1 MEFKMEEL
9 DGVRRKL
16 DIKIPGDV
24 VAKRISH
31 AYREINKQVKMP
43 GFRPGKIPQHI
54 LEKQVP
60 LESMSQLWQ
69 DLMQEYYD
77 KALSE
82 TGIVPAGPPEID
94 HSAIAEVKK
103 DKPFSFSV
111 MLDVKPQVDFKNYKG
126 LKFKKTLF
134 EVTDA
139 EIEASIQNHL
149 KPFGAFEIYREGHAV
164 ELDDHLVMDFEGFLD
179 GEPLENGS
187 AGDYS
192 VRVGEKKMIA
202 GFEDQ
207 LIGHKAGE
215 EFEVKV
221 TLPLDWN
228 KKLRRVSM
236 PIPGAEG
243 KEADDLAT
251 FRVRIKEI
259 KKLKLPELTDEFVQQ
274 QGEESVEA
282 FRRKVKAGIQ
292 AMKEQTEELRIKQD
306 IFNYLV
312 KAHDVEPPESLVK
325 QEVKF
330 MIDGMKFQIGQ
341 SGMKL
346 EDSGF
351 NPEQAEQE
359 WRGRAE
365 FNTKGY
371 VILEGIAKAEG
382 LHVAQSDMDEE
393 YKRLAEETKK
403 TVEEVKKSLFSNQD
417 YMTQTSNRILGQK
430 ALSLIYSHCEFEYLS
445 EADMQKEIEKEKEA
459 QKAKKEQAAGP
470 Q

>member
-1 MEFKMEEL
+1 MEFKVEEL
-9 DGVRRKL
+9 EGVRRKL

-24 VAKRISH
+24 MAQRITR
-31 AYREINKQVKMP
+31 AYKEINKQVKMP

-69 DLMQEYYD
+69 ELMQEYYD
-77 KALSE
+77 KALVE

-94 HSAIAEVKK
+94 HSAINGIQK

-111 MLDVKPQVDFKNYKG
+111 MLDVKPEVQFKNYKG

-134 EVTDA
+134 EVTEA
-139 EIEASIQNHL
+139 EIEASIQKHL
-149 KPFGAFEIYREGHAV
+149 EPFGAFEIYREGHAV
-164 ELDDHLVMDFEGFLD
+164 ERDDHLVVDFEGSVG

-187 AGDYS
+187 ATDYK
-192 VRVGEKKMIA
+192 VRVGEQKMIA

-207 LIGHKAGE
+207 LIGQKINE

-236 PIPGAEG
+236 PIPGAQQE
-243 KEADDLAT
+243 EADDLAI
-251 FRVRIKEI
+251 FMVRIKEI

-274 QGEESVEA
+274 QGDESVEA

-292 AMKEQTEELRIKQD
+292 ALKEHTEELRIKQD

-312 KAHDVEPPESLVK
+312 KEHDLDPPESLVK
-325 QEVKF
+325 QELKF
-330 MIDGMKFQIGQ
+330 MIGGMQFQIEQ

-351 NPEQAEQE
+351 NPEQAEKE
-359 WRGRAE
+359 WRDRAE

-382 LHVAQSDMDEE
+382 IHVAQSDMEDE

-403 TVEEVKKSLFSNQD
+403 PVEDVKKSLFSNQD

-430 ALSLIYSHCEFEYLS
+430 ALNLIFSHCEFEYLS
-445 EADMQKEIEKEKEA
+445 EADMNKEVQKTKETQEA
-459 QKAKKEQAAGP
+459 TPK
-470 Q
+470 

>member
-1 MEFKMEEL
+1 MEFKVEEL
-9 DGVRRKL
+9 EGVRRKL
-16 DIKIPGDV
+16 DIEIPGNV
-24 VAKRISH
+24 VAQRITH
-31 AYREINKQVKMP
+31 AYKEINKQVKMP

-69 DLMQEYYD
+69 ELMQEYYD
-77 KALSE
+77 KALME

-94 HSAIAEVKK
+94 HSAINEIKR

-111 MLDVKPQVDFKNYKG
+111 MLDIKPEVKFKNYKG

-139 EIEASIQNHL
+139 EVEASIQNHL
-149 KPFGAFEIYREGHAV
+149 KPFGSFVIYREGHEV
-164 ELDDHLVMDFEGFLD
+164 QLDDHLVMDFEGYLD
-179 GEPLENGS
+179 GEPLENGD
-187 AGDYS
+187 ARDYP
-192 VRVGEKKMIA
+192 VIVGEKKMIA

-215 EFEVKV
+215 EFEIKV

-236 PIPGAEG
+236 PIPGAAG
-243 KEADDLAT
+243 QDPDDLAT
-251 FRVRIKEI
+251 FHVRIKEI
-259 KKLKLPELTDEFVQQ
+259 KKLNLPELTDEFVQQ

-282 FRRKVKAGIQ
+282 FRRKVKSGIQ
-292 AMKEQTEELRIKQD
+292 GMKENAEEVRIKQD

-312 KAHDVEPPESLVK
+312 KEHKVEAPESLVK
-325 QEVKF
+325 QELKF
-330 MIDGMKFQIGQ
+330 MIEGMKFQIEQ

-351 NPEQAEQE
+351 NPEQAEKE
-359 WRGRAE
+359 WRERAE
-365 FNTKGY
+365 FNTRGY
-371 VILEGIAKAEG
+371 VILEGIAKAEN
-382 LHVAQSDMDEE
+382 LHVAQSDMEQE

-403 TVEEVKKSLFSNQD
+403 SVEEVKQSLFSNQD

-430 ALSLIYSHCEFEYLS
+430 ALNLIFSHCEFEYLS
-445 EADMQKEIEKEKEA
+445 EADM
-459 QKAKKEQAAGP
+459 KKELAEKSQEST
-470 Q
+470 QQ

>member
-1 MEFKMEEL
+1 MEFKVEEL
-9 DGVRRKL
+9 EGVRRKL
-16 DIKIPGDV
+16 DIEVPGNV
-24 VAKRISH
+24 VAQRVTR
-31 AYREINKQVKMP
+31 AYKEINKQVKMP
-43 GFRPGKIPQHI
+43 GFRPGKIPQHV

-69 DLMQEYYD
+69 GLMQEYYD
-77 KALSE
+77 KALME
-82 TGIVPAGPPEID
+82 TGMIPAGPPEID
-94 HSAIAEVKK
+94 HSAINEVKK

-111 MLDVKPQVDFKNYKG
+111 MIDIKPEVKFKNYKG

-139 EIEASIQNHL
+139 EVEASVQSHL
-149 KPFGAFEIYREGHAV
+149 KPFGTFVIYREGHEV
-164 ELDDHLVMDFEGFLD
+164 QLDDHLVMDFEGYLD
-179 GEPLENGS
+179 GEPLENGK
-187 AGDYS
+187 ANDYP

-215 EFEVKV
+215 DLEIKV

-236 PIPGAEG
+236 PIPGSAAE
-243 KEADDLAT
+243 EADDLAT
-251 FRVRIKEI
+251 FYVHIKEI
-259 KKLKLPELTDEFVQQ
+259 KKLNLPELTDEFVQQ

-282 FRRKVKAGIQ
+282 FRRKVKSGIQ
-292 AMKEQTEELRIKQD
+292 GMKENAEEVRIKQD

-312 KAHDVEPPESLVK
+312 KEHEVDSPESLIK
-325 QEVKF
+325 QELKF
-330 MIDGMKFQIGQ
+330 MIDGMKFQIQQ

-351 NPEQAEQE
+351 DPEQAEKE
-359 WRGRAE
+359 WRERAV

-371 VILEGIAKAEG
+371 VILEGIAKAENI
-382 LHVAQSDMDEE
+382 HVAQSDMEEE

-403 TVEEVKKSLFSNQD
+403 PVEEVKQSLFSNQD

-430 ALSLIYSHCEFEYLS
+430 ALNLIFSHCEFEFLS
-445 EADMQKEIEKEKEA
+445 EADMKKELDKEK
-459 QKAKKEQAAGP
+459 KA
-470 Q
+470 

>member
-9 DGVRRKL
+9 EGVRRKL

-24 VAKRISH
+24 VAQRITR
-31 AYREINKQVKMP
+31 AYKQINQQVKMP

-60 LESMSQLWQ
+60 LESMSELWQ
-69 DLMQEYYD
+69 ELMQEYYD
-77 KALSE
+77 KALVE

-94 HSAIAEVKK
+94 HAAINEIKK

-111 MLDVKPQVDFKNYKG
+111 MLDIKPEVQFKNYKG
-126 LKFKKTLF
+126 LKYKKTLF
-134 EVTDA
+134 EVTEA
-139 EIEASIQNHL
+139 EIEASIQKHL
-149 KPFGAFEIYREGHAV
+149 EPFGSFEIYREGHAV
-164 ELDDHLVMDFEGFLD
+164 ERNDYLVMDFEGFLD

-187 AGDYS
+187 ATDYK

-202 GFEDQ
+202 GFEDL
-207 LIGHKAGE
+207 LIGRKAGE
-215 EFEVKV
+215 EFEIKL
-221 TLPLDWN
+221 TLPVDWN
-228 KKLRRVSM
+228 NKIRRVSM
-236 PIPGAEG
+236 PIPGAEEQ
-243 KEADDLAT
+243 EADDLAT

-292 AMKEQTEELRIKQD
+292 ALKEHTEELRIKQD

-312 KAHDVEPPESLVK
+312 KEHDLDPPESLVK
-325 QEVKF
+325 QELRF
-330 MIDGMKFQIGQ
+330 MIEGMRFQIEQ

-351 NPEQAEQE
+351 NPEQAEKE
-359 WRGRAE
+359 WRERAE
-365 FNTKGY
+365 FNTRGY

-382 LHVAQSDMDEE
+382 IHVAQSDMEDE

-403 TVEEVKKSLFSNQD
+403 SVEDIKKSLLSNQD

-430 ALSLIYSHCEFEYLS
+430 ALNLIFSHCEFEFLS
-445 EADMQKEIEKEKEA
+445 EADMNKELQKTRENQEA
-459 QKAKKEQAAGP
+459 TPK
-470 Q
+470 

>member
-1 MEFKMEEL
+1 MEFKVEEL
-9 DGVRRKL
+9 EGVRRKL

-24 VAKRISH
+24 MAQRITR
-31 AYREINKQVKMP
+31 AYKEINKQVKMP

-69 DLMQEYYD
+69 ELMQEYYD
-77 KALSE
+77 KALRE

-94 HSAIAEVKK
+94 HSAINEIKK

-111 MLDVKPQVDFKNYKG
+111 MLDVKPDVQFKNYKG

-134 EVTDA
+134 EVTEA
-139 EIEASIQNHL
+139 EIEASIQEHL
-149 KPFGAFEIYREGHAV
+149 EPFGAFEIYREGHAV
-164 ELDDHLVMDFEGFLD
+164 ELNDHLVMDFEGSLG

-187 AGDYS
+187 ATDYKM
-192 VRVGEKKMIA
+192 RVGEQKMIA

-207 LIGHKAGE
+207 LIGQKINE

-236 PIPGAEG
+236 PIPGAEQE
-243 KEADDLAT
+243 EADDLAT
-251 FRVRIKEI
+251 FMVRIKEI

-274 QGEESVEA
+274 QGDESVEA

-292 AMKEQTEELRIKQD
+292 ALKEHTEELRIKQD

-312 KAHDVEPPESLVK
+312 KEHDLDPPESLVK
-325 QEVKF
+325 QELKF
-330 MIDGMKFQIGQ
+330 MIGGMQFQIEQ

-351 NPEQAEQE
+351 NPEQAEKE
-359 WRGRAE
+359 WRERAE

-382 LHVAQSDMDEE
+382 IHVAQSDMEEE

-403 TVEEVKKSLFSNQD
+403 PVEDVKKSLFSNQD

-430 ALSLIYSHCEFEYLS
+430 ALNLIFSHCEFEYLS
-445 EADMQKEIEKEKEA
+445 EADMNKEV
-459 QKAKKEQAAGP
+459 QKAKETQEARPK
-470 Q
+470 

>member
-1 MEFKMEEL
+1 MECKVEEL
-9 DGVRRKL
+9 EGVRRKL
-16 DIKIPGDV
+16 DIEIPGNIV
-24 VAKRISH
+24 SQRVKH
-31 AYREINKQVKMP
+31 AYQEINKQVKMP
-43 GFRPGKIPQHI
+43 GFRSGKIPQHI

-69 DLMQEYYD
+69 ELMQEYYD
-77 KALSE
+77 KAIME
-82 TGIVPAGPPEID
+82 TGIIPAGPPEID
-94 HSAIAEVKK
+94 HSAINEIKR

-111 MLDVKPQVDFKNYKG
+111 MLDIKPDLKFKNYKG

-139 EIEASIQNHL
+139 EVEASIQNHL
-149 KPFGAFEIYREGHAV
+149 KPFGTFEIYREGHAV
-164 ELDDHLVMDFEGFLD
+164 QLGDHLVMDFQGHLD
-179 GEPLENGS
+179 GELLENGE
-187 AGDYS
+187 ATDYP
-192 VRVGEKKMIA
+192 VKVGEKKMIA

-221 TLPLDWN
+221 TLPIDWN

-236 PIPGAEG
+236 PIPGAPE

-251 FRVRIKEI
+251 FQVRIKEI
-259 KKLKLPELTDEFVQQ
+259 KKLNLPELTDEFVQQ

-282 FRRKVKAGIQ
+282 FRRKVKSGIQ
-292 AMKEQTEELRIKQD
+292 GMKEQAEEIRIKQD

-312 KAHDVEPPESLVK
+312 KEHKVDPPESLVK

-330 MIDGMKFQIGQ
+330 MIEGMKFQIEQ

-351 NPEQAEQE
+351 NPEQAENE
-359 WRGRAE
+359 WRERAE

-371 VILEGIAKAEG
+371 VILEGIAKVENI
-382 LHVAQSDMDEE
+382 HVAQSDMEQE

-403 TVEEVKKSLFSNQD
+403 SVEEVKQSLFSNQD

-430 ALSLIYSHCEFEYLS
+430 ALNLIFSHCEFEFLS
-445 EADMQKEIEKEKEA
+445 EEEMNKELAQEKKTQEST
-459 QKAKKEQAAGP
+459 Q
-470 Q
+470 

>member
-9 DGVRRKL
+9 EGVRRKL
-16 DIKIPGDV
+16 EIKIPGDV
-24 VAKRISH
+24 VAQRITR
-31 AYREINKQVKMP
+31 AYKQINQQVKMP

-60 LESMSQLWQ
+60 LESMSELWQ
-69 DLMQEYYD
+69 ELMQEYYD
-77 KALSE
+77 KALVE
-82 TGIVPAGPPEID
+82 IGIVPAGPPEID
-94 HSAIAEVKK
+94 HAAINEIKR

-111 MLDVKPQVDFKNYKG
+111 MLDVKPEVQFKNYKG
-126 LKFKKTLF
+126 LKYKKTLF

-139 EIEASIQNHL
+139 EIEANIQTHL
-149 KPFGAFEIYREGHAV
+149 EPFGTFEIYREGHAV
-164 ELDDHLVMDFEGFLD
+164 ELNDHLVMDFEGSLG

-187 AGDYS
+187 ATDYKM
-192 VRVGEKKMIA
+192 RVGEKKMIA

-207 LIGHKAGE
+207 LIGHKTNE

-228 KKLRRVSM
+228 KKIRRVSM
-236 PIPGAEG
+236 PIPGAEQQ
-243 KEADDLAT
+243 EADDLAT

-292 AMKEQTEELRIKQD
+292 ALKEHTEELRIKQD

-312 KAHDVEPPESLVK
+312 KEHNVDPPESLVK
-325 QEVKF
+325 QELRF
-330 MIDGMKFQIGQ
+330 MIEGMRFQIEQ

-351 NPEQAEQE
+351 NPEQAEKE
-359 WRGRAE
+359 WRERAE
-365 FNTKGY
+365 FNTIGY

-382 LHVAQSDMDEE
+382 IHVAQSDMEEE
-393 YKRLAEETKK
+393 YKRLAGETKK
-403 TVEEVKKSLFSNQD
+403 SVEDVKKSLFSNQD

-430 ALSLIYSHCEFEYLS
+430 ALNLIFSHCEFEFLS
-445 EADMQKEIEKEKEA
+445 EADMNKELQKTQETQEA
-459 QKAKKEQAAGP
+459 TPK
-470 Q
+470 

>member
-1 MEFKMEEL
+1 MEFKVEEL
-9 DGVRRKL
+9 EGVRRKL
-16 DIKIPGDV
+16 DIEIPGNV
-24 VAKRISH
+24 VAQRITH
-31 AYREINKQVKMP
+31 AYKEINKQVKMP

-69 DLMQEYYD
+69 ELMQEYYD
-77 KALSE
+77 KALME

-94 HSAIAEVKK
+94 HSAINEIKR

-111 MLDVKPQVDFKNYKG
+111 MLDIKPEVKFKNYKG

-139 EIEASIQNHL
+139 EVEASIQNHL
-149 KPFGAFEIYREGHAV
+149 KPFGSFVIYREGHEV
-164 ELDDHLVMDFEGFLD
+164 QLDDHLVMDFEGYLD
-179 GEPLENGS
+179 GEPLENGD
-187 AGDYS
+187 ARDYP
-192 VRVGEKKMIA
+192 VIVGEKKMIA

-215 EFEVKV
+215 EFEIKV

-236 PIPGAEG
+236 PIPGAAG
-243 KEADDLAT
+243 QDPDDLAT
-251 FRVRIKEI
+251 FHVRIKEI
-259 KKLKLPELTDEFVQQ
+259 KKLNLPELTDEFVQQ

-282 FRRKVKAGIQ
+282 FRRKVKSGIQ
-292 AMKEQTEELRIKQD
+292 GMKENAEEVRIKQD

-312 KAHDVEPPESLVK
+312 KEHKVEAPESLVK
-325 QEVKF
+325 QELKF
-330 MIDGMKFQIGQ
+330 MIEGMKFQIEQ

-351 NPEQAEQE
+351 NPEQAEKE
-359 WRGRAE
+359 WRERAE
-365 FNTKGY
+365 FNTRGY
-371 VILEGIAKAEG
+371 VILEGIAKAEN
-382 LHVAQSDMDEE
+382 LHVAQSDMEQE

-403 TVEEVKKSLFSNQD
+403 SVEEVKQSLFSNQD

-430 ALSLIYSHCEFEYLS
+430 ALNLIFSHCEFEYLS
-445 EADMQKEIEKEKEA
+445 EADM
-459 QKAKKEQAAGP
+459 KKELAQEKKTQEPA
-470 Q
+470 QQQ